1 MFEIADIGLDER
13 GRLRK
18 LIAAQM
24 R

>member
-1 MFEIADIGLDER
+1 MFEIADIGMEER

-18 LIAAQM
+18 LIAAQI